1 MAFCRMVDI
10 IYAALPLRPLRAFL
24 IRSHMEGCPR
34 CQSRLLSRAEAGR
47 LFVSPDD
54 VGMPVDLWG
63 RVSPQVERTT
73 PVAEAPPVPAG
84 AGWRWA
90 TAAATA
96 AVVAVTGFWFLREID
111 RPGFVPDFAGAAAR
125 FQIDYVNVGG
135 APAQTFVYQPQGTD
149 TVFVWAIKN
158 P

>member
-10 IYAALPLRPLRAFL
+10 VYAALPLRPLRAFL
-24 IRSHMEGCPR
+24 IRSHMERCPR
-34 CQSRLLSRAEAGR
+34 CQARILSRVEARSLFVASDQVGDAEA
-47 LFVSPDD
+47 
-54 VGMPVDLWG
+54 LWE
-63 RVSPQVERTT
+63 RVSSQAACETVRLERRTDS
-73 PVAEAPPVPAG
+73 AA

-96 AVVAVTGFWFLREID
+96 AVVAVTGFWLLREIN
-111 RPGFVPDFAGAAAR
+111 RQGFDPESIRVAAR
-125 FQIDYVNVGG
+125 FQIDYINVGG

-149 TVFVWAIKN
+149 TVFVWATKN

>member
-1 MAFCRMVDI
+1 
-10 IYAALPLRPLRAFL
+10 
-24 IRSHMEGCPR
+24 MESCPR
-34 CQSRLLSRAEAGR
+34 CQARLLSRAEAGR
-47 LFVSPDD
+47 LFVSPGD
-54 VGMPVDLWG
+54 VGMPADLWG
-63 RVSPQVERTT
+63 RISSQAARAT
-73 PVAEAPPVPAG
+73 AAREAPLVPAS

-96 AVVAVTGFWFLREID
+96 AVVAVTGFWLLREID
-111 RPGFVPDFAGAAAR
+111 RPGFVPGLVGAADR

-149 TVFVWAIKN
+149 TVFVWATKN

>member
-1 MAFCRMVDI
+1 MAFCRIVDL
-10 IYAALPLRPLRAFL
+10 IYVVLPLRPLRAFL
-24 IRSHMEGCPR
+24 IRSHMDSCPR
-34 CQSRLLSRAEAGR
+34 CQSHLLSRAEAGR
-47 LFVSPDD
+47 LFVSSDR
-54 VGMPVDLWG
+54 VEMPADLWG
-63 RVSPQVERTT
+63 RISSQAERATAV
-73 PVAEAPPVPAG
+73 PEAPPAPAA

-96 AVVAVTGFWFLREID
+96 AVVAVTGFWLLREID
-111 RPGFVPDFAGAAAR
+111 RQGFDPGLVGAADR

>member
-1 MAFCRMVDI
+1 MAFCKMVDF

-24 IRSHMEGCPR
+24 IWVHMESCPR
-34 CQSRLLSRAEAGR
+34 CQARLLSRAEAGR
-47 LFVSPDD
+47 LFVSSDR
-54 VGMPVDLWG
+54 VGMPADLWG
-63 RVSPQVERTT
+63 RISSQAERAT
-73 PVAEAPPVPAG
+73 PVPEAPPAPAA

-90 TAAATA
+90 TATATA
-96 AVVAVTGFWFLREID
+96 AVVAVTGFWLLREID
-111 RPGFVPDFAGAAAR
+111 RQGFNPESIRAAAR
-125 FQIDYVNVGG
+125 FQIDYINVGG

>member
-1 MAFCRMVDI
+1 MAFCRMVDF

-24 IRSHMEGCPR
+24 IRSHMDSCPR

-47 LFVSPDD
+47 LFVSSDR
-54 VGMPVDLWG
+54 VGIPADFWG
-63 RVSPQVERTT
+63 RISSQVERTNL
-73 PVAEAPPVPAG
+73 VQEASSNQAG

-96 AVVAVTGFWFLREID
+96 AVVAVTGFWLLREID
-111 RPGFVPDFAGAAAR
+111 RPGFGPGLVGAADR